1 MDINQMV
8 NGRVVPLWAVAHD
21 GTAPGAADYI
31 SEKNHRV
38 ANRPAEGQPCIPH
51 RDSVVRSVGAVRFS

>member
-1 MDINQMV
+1 MVINQMV
-8 NGRVVPLWAVAHD
+8 NGRVVPLRAVAHD

-38 ANRPAEGQPCIPH
+38 ANRPAEGQLVSLIIMRWRPVK
-51 RDSVVRSVGAVRFS
+51 S